1 MLFRNMWNK
10 YYEEA
15 GTDGAAGGGAGA
27 GDPPKTYT
35 AAEVEEMTKGLKS
48 KLDELLTEKKS
59 ASQKAKEAEAARI
72 AAEQAAARQSG
83 ELDKFEQSLRGEFA
97 KEKEPLVAKL
107 TALESRVLGES
118 KKAILGG
125 FVADFIAPESIDV
138 IGQLVK
144 TELDGDNI
152 KTQFTDFSGNVI
164 TTDPA
169 EFKKWMAKHPA
180 ISHLMKA
187 DAASG
192 GGAMGGKNG
201 GGATNFAQMTLTEK
215 ARLAN
220 ENPKLYAQLSGQSQ

>member
-1 MLFRNMWNK
+1 MLFRNMMK

-15 GTDGAAGGGAGA
+15 GQDGAAGGGAGA
-27 GDPPKTYT
+27 GDTPKTYT
-35 AAEVEEMTKGLKS
+35 QADVEALINERTKGLRQQRDS
-48 KLDELLTEKKS
+48 LMDEKKNAQREADLMRMETEKEN
-59 ASQKAKEAEAARI
+59 AKKTGRLEE
-72 AAEQAAARQSG
+72 
-83 ELDKFEQSLRGEFA
+83 FEKSLRSTFE

-125 FVADFIAPESIDV
+125 FAADFLTPESIDV

-152 KTQFTDFSGNVI
+152 KTQFTDFAGNVI

-192 GGAMGGKNG
+192 GGAMGGKNSS
-201 GGATNFAQMTLTEK
+201 GGA
-215 ARLAN
+215 
-220 ENPKLYAQLSGQSQ
+220 GQVKYSVLKDLPVR

>member
-1 MLFRNMWNK
+1 MLFRNMWMK

-15 GTDGAAGGGAGA
+15 GADGAAGGGAGA
-27 GDPPKTYT
+27 GDTQKTYT
-35 AAEVEEMTKGLKS
+35 QAEVEALINERTNGLRQQRDS
-48 KLDELLTEKKS
+48 LMDEKKNAQREADLMRMETEKEN
-59 ASQKAKEAEAARI
+59 AKKTGRLEE
-72 AAEQAAARQSG
+72 
-83 ELDKFEQSLRGEFA
+83 FEKSLRSTFE

-125 FVADFIAPESIDV
+125 FAADFLAPESIDV

-152 KTQFTDFSGNVI
+152 KTQFTDFAGNVI

-192 GGAMGGKNG
+192 GGAMGGKNPS
-201 GGATNFAQMTLTEK
+201 GGAGK
-215 ARLAN
+215 ATYSALKDLPVR
-220 ENPKLYAQLSGQSQ
+220 

>member
-1 MLFRNMWNK
+1 MLFRNMWMK
-10 YYEEA
+10 YHDEA
-15 GTDGAAGGGAGA
+15 GADGAAGGGAGA
-27 GDPPKTYT
+27 GDTQKTYT
-35 AAEVEEMTKGLKS
+35 QAEVEELINERTNGLRQQRDS
-48 KLDELLTEKKS
+48 LMDEKKNAQREADLMRMETEKEN
-59 ASQKAKEAEAARI
+59 AKKTGRLEE
-72 AAEQAAARQSG
+72 
-83 ELDKFEQSLRGEFA
+83 FEKSLRSTFE

-125 FVADFIAPESIDV
+125 FVADFIAPESVDV

-144 TELDGDNI
+144 TELDGDTI
-152 KTQFTDFSGNVI
+152 KTQFTDFAGNVI

-192 GGAMGGKNG
+192 GGAMGGKNSS
-201 GGATNFAQMTLTEK
+201 GGA
-215 ARLAN
+215 
-220 ENPKLYAQLSGQSQ
+220 GQVKYSVLKDLPVR

>member
-10 YYEEA
+10 YHEEA
-15 GTDGAAGGGAGA
+15 GADGAAGGGAGA
-27 GDPPKTYT
+27 GDTPKTYT
-35 AAEVEEMTKGLKS
+35 QAEVEALINERTNGLRQQRDS
-48 KLDELLTEKKS
+48 LMDEKKNAQREADLMRMETEKEN
-59 ASQKAKEAEAARI
+59 AKKTGRLEE
-72 AAEQAAARQSG
+72 
-83 ELDKFEQSLRGEFA
+83 FEKSLRSAFE

-125 FVADFIAPESIDV
+125 FVADFIAPESVDV

-144 TELDGDNI
+144 TELDGDTI
-152 KTQFTDFSGNVI
+152 KTQFTDFAGNVI

-192 GGAMGGKNG
+192 GGAMGGKNSS
-201 GGATNFAQMTLTEK
+201 GGA
-215 ARLAN
+215 
-220 ENPKLYAQLSGQSQ
+220 GQVKYSVLKDLPVR

>member
-10 YYEEA
+10 YHEEA
-15 GTDGAAGGGAGA
+15 GQDGAAGGGAGA
-27 GDPPKTYT
+27 GDTPKTYT
-35 AAEVEEMTKGLKS
+35 QAEVEALINERTNGLKS
-48 KLDELLTEKKS
+48 KVDELLGEKKS
-59 ASQKAKEAEAARI
+59 AAQKAKEAESARI

-118 KKAILGG
+118 KKAILGS
-125 FVADFIAPESIDV
+125 FAADFLTPESIDV

-152 KTQFTDFSGNVI
+152 KTQFTDFAGNVI

-192 GGAMGGKNG
+192 GGAMGGKNSS
-201 GGATNFAQMTLTEK
+201 GGA
-215 ARLAN
+215 
-220 ENPKLYAQLSGQSQ
+220 GQVKYSVLKDLPVR

>member
-1 MLFRNMWNK
+1 MLFGNMFLK
-10 YYEEA
+10 YYNKA
-15 GTDGAAGGGAGA
+15 GDDGAAGGGAGA
-27 GDPPKTYT
+27 GDTPKTYT
-35 AAEVEEMTKGLKS
+35 QAEVEALINERTNGLKS
-48 KLDELLTEKKS
+48 KVDELLGEKKS
-59 ASQKAKEAEAARI
+59 AAQKAKEAESARI

-125 FVADFIAPESIDV
+125 FVADFIAPESVDV

-152 KTQFTDFSGNVI
+152 KTQFTDFAGNVI

-187 DAASG
+187 DSAFSG
-192 GGAMGGKNG
+192 GGANGNNGK
-201 GGATNFAQMTLTEK
+201 GGANTSTKFAALK
-215 ARLAN
+215 DLPVR
-220 ENPKLYAQLSGQSQ
+220 

>member
-35 AAEVEEMTKGLKS
+35 QEEVDKMTEGLKS
-48 KLDELLTEKKS
+48 NMEKLLTERKIAGKK
-59 ASQKAKEAEAARI
+59 ANEAEAARI

-118 KKAILGG
+118 KKAILGN
-125 FVADFIAPESIDV
+125 FAADFRAPESIDV
-138 IGQLVK
+138 IAQLVK

-152 KTQFTDFSGNVI
+152 KTQFTDFAGNVI

-192 GGAMGGKNG
+192 GGAAGGKG
-201 GGATNFAQMTLTEK
+201 SGSGAA
-215 ARLAN
+215 
-220 ENPKLYAQLSGQSQ
+220 PKFSALKDLPVR

>member
-1 MLFRNMWNK
+1 MLSRNMFLK
-10 YYEEA
+10 YHNEA
-15 GTDGAAGGGAGA
+15 GDDGAAGGGAGV
-27 GDPPKTYT
+27 GDTPKTYT
-35 AAEVEEMTKGLKS
+35 QAEVEALINERTNGLKS
-48 KLDELLTEKKS
+48 KVDELLGEKKS
-59 ASQKAKEAEAARI
+59 AAQKAKEAESARI

-125 FVADFIAPESIDV
+125 FVADFIAPESVDV

-152 KTQFTDFSGNVI
+152 KTQFTDFAGNVI

-187 DAASG
+187 DSAFSG
-192 GGAMGGKNG
+192 GGANGNNGKC
-201 GGATNFAQMTLTEK
+201 GANTTTKFAALK
-215 ARLAN
+215 DLPVR
-220 ENPKLYAQLSGQSQ
+220 

>member
-15 GTDGAAGGGAGA
+15 GQDGAAGGGAGA
-27 GDPPKTYT
+27 GDTPKTYT
-35 AAEVEEMTKGLKS
+35 QAEVEALINERTNGLRQQRDS
-48 KLDELLTEKKS
+48 LMDEKKNAQREADLMRMETEKEN
-59 ASQKAKEAEAARI
+59 AKKTGRLEE
-72 AAEQAAARQSG
+72 
-83 ELDKFEQSLRGEFA
+83 FEKSLRSAFE

-125 FVADFIAPESIDV
+125 FAADFLTPESIDV

-144 TELDGDNI
+144 TELDGDTI
-152 KTQFTDFSGNVI
+152 KTQFTDFAGNVI

-192 GGAMGGKNG
+192 GGAMGGKNSS
-201 GGATNFAQMTLTEK
+201 GGA
-215 ARLAN
+215 
-220 ENPKLYAQLSGQSQ
+220 GQVKYSVLKDLPVR

>member
-10 YYEEA
+10 YHEEA
-15 GTDGAAGGGAGA
+15 GADGAAGGGASA

-107 TALESRVLGES
+107 TVLESRVLGES

-125 FVADFIAPESIDV
+125 FSADFLAPESIDV

-152 KTQFTDFSGNVI
+152 KTQFTDFAGNVI

-192 GGAMGGKNG
+192 GGAMGGKSQAGGAGTLNRQQFDKLDHTARKQFFANG
-201 GGATNFAQMTLTEK
+201 GKLTD
-215 ARLAN
+215 
-220 ENPKLYAQLSGQSQ
+220 

>member
-10 YYEEA
+10 YHEEA
-15 GTDGAAGGGAGA
+15 GQDGAAGGGAGA
-27 GDPPKTYT
+27 GDTPKTYT
-35 AAEVEEMTKGLKS
+35 QAEVDDLVRGLKEQRDS
-48 KLDELLTEKKS
+48 LMDEKKNAQREADLMRMETEKEN
-59 ASQKAKEAEAARI
+59 AKKTGRLEE
-72 AAEQAAARQSG
+72 
-83 ELDKFEQSLRGEFA
+83 FEKSLRSTFE

-118 KKAILGG
+118 KKAILGS
-125 FVADFIAPESIDV
+125 FVADFIAPESVDV

-152 KTQFTDFSGNVI
+152 KTQFTDFAGNVI
-164 TTDPA
+164 TTDPE

-192 GGAMGGKNG
+192 GGAMGGKNSS
-201 GGATNFAQMTLTEK
+201 GGA
-215 ARLAN
+215 
-220 ENPKLYAQLSGQSQ
+220 GQVKYSVLKDLPVR

>member
-1 MLFRNMWNK
+1 MLFSNMMMK

-15 GTDGAAGGGAGA
+15 GTDGAAGGGASA

-35 AAEVEEMTKGLKS
+35 QAEVEEMTKGLKS

-125 FVADFIAPESIDV
+125 FAADFLAPESIDV

-152 KTQFTDFSGNVI
+152 KTQFTDFAGNVI

-192 GGAMGGKNG
+192 GGATGGKKQAGGAGTLNRQQFDRLDQAAKRSFISNG
-201 GGATNFAQMTLTEK
+201 GTLTD
-215 ARLAN
+215 
-220 ENPKLYAQLSGQSQ
+220 